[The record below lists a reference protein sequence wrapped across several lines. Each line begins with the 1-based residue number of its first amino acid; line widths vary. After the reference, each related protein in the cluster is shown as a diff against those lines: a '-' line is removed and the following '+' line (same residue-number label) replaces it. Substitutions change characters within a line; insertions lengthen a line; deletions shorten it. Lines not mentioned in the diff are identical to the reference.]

1 MLHPVPFKAEH
12 LMRFNLQPTQ
22 RCLAP
27 YLVEDQLRLLES
39 PHSHTLMDGN
49 TPIMC
54 GGALPYHQHHAR
66 MWAYVAGD
74 IGPRRFAEGFL
85 LVRRWLDTLP
95 YRRLDA
101 TCADTFIEGHRWL
114 RAFGFTRE
122 DANGMQ
128 GFEIDGGA
136 AALYAKVK
144 P

>member
-22 RCLAP
+22 LGYARFFVEENLRCL
-27 YLVEDQLRLLES
+27 EG
-39 PHSHTLMDGN
+39 PHAHTLMDDN
-49 TPIMC
+49 EPMMC
-54 GGALPYHQHHAR
+54 GGALQLHEQYAR
-66 MWAYVAGD
+66 MWAYVSAD

-101 TCADTFIEGHRWL
+101 TCADTFTQGHRWL

-122 DANGMQ
+122 DSAGLTCL
-128 GFEIDGGA
+128 ELDGGNG
-136 AALYAKVK
+136 ALYAKVK
-144 P
+144 T